1 MKRCSLTALM
11 RLLPL
16 AAMDTSRLSS
26 LPLGNQEPAELPAG
40 AAPCRG
46 VAPSLRAPTAT
57 PDDSGTPPL
66 RPPTA
71 PTAVV
76 SGAWPC
82 GVVGVN
88 LPDCC
93 ACAFAKGAKGDAP
106 LPSAFAPLREGSGV
120 ALAAV
125 APSAAL
131 ARGCAQGS
139 GRGQIQP
146 DKGPG

>member
-1 MKRCSLTALM
+1 M

-46 VAPSLRAPTAT
+46 VAPPLRTPTAK

-82 GVVGVN
+82 GVVGVS

-93 ACAFAKGAKGDAP
+93 ACAFAKGAKGDAL

-125 APSAAL
+125 VPSAAL
-131 ARGCAQGS
+131 ARGCTQGKDQ
-139 GRGQIQP
+139 RLIQP
-146 DKGPG
+146 NTGLEFSECL